1 MKIIDPER
9 WKALSPYL
17 DDVLEIATGQRDP
30 WLTALAQREPSIAAD
45 LRILLAEHQD
55 LDRAGF
61 LAGTVAQTAR
71 TSSLAGQVV
80 GAYTLV
86 SSIGAGGMGSVWL
99 ARRSDGRFEGSAA
112 VKLLDASLIGR
123 GGEERFIREGTIL
136 ARLTH
141 PSIAHLIDAGVTP
154 TGQPYIVLEYVEGE
168 HIDAYCDN
176 RQLDVPARV
185 RLFLSVLTAVAHA
198 HAHLVVHRDIKPS
211 NVLIRTHDAE
221 RSAASHGVKL
231 LDFGIAKLVGPES
244 ENDRGVAIPTTK
256 DSGWALTPQ
265 YAAPEQLTGG
275 AVTTA
280 TDVYSLGVLLYALL
294 SGQHPA
300 ASGLGSPASL
310 IEVIVERE
318 APRLSDSIAHA
329 ATDDTVAMRERA
341 SKRRTTPDSLRHAL
355 MGDLDT
361 IVAKALKKNPQER
374 YPSVTAFADDLRR
387 YLNDH
392 PIAARPDAF
401 AYRAAKFVH
410 RHRAPVALASVAAL
424 ALAAGLI
431 GTFTQ
436 ARRATRQAALAEI
449 QRQRADQEA
458 RTASA
463 QRDFALRQLS
473 RAEAISDLNAFLL
486 SDTAPS
492 AKPFTASELLGRAEH
507 VVERQRQTDENHIE
521 MLISLGRQVLGA
533 GRGREGREPAE
544 QGL

>member
-1 MKIIDPER
+1 MKTIDPER

-17 DDVLEIATGQRDP
+17 DEALEIATGQRDP
-30 WLTALAQREPSIAAD
+30 WLTALAQREPAIAAD
-45 LRILLAEHQD
+45 LRILLAEYQD

-61 LAGTVAQTAR
+61 LAGTAAQTPR

-154 TGQPYIVLEYVEGE
+154 TGQPYLVLEYVEGE

-244 ENDRGVAIPTTK
+244 ENDRGVAIPTTR

-300 ASGLGSPASL
+300 ASGLGSPAAL

-329 ATDDTVAMRERA
+329 ATDDTVATGGEGLQTPHDPRRLAPCADGRPRHDRREGAQEESAGALPVGDRLRGRPPEIPQR
-341 SKRRTTPDSLRHAL
+341 SPDRR
-355 MGDLDT
+355 
-361 IVAKALKKNPQER
+361 
-374 YPSVTAFADDLRR
+374 
-387 YLNDH
+387 
-392 PIAARPDAF
+392 AARRIRVP
-401 AYRAAKFVH
+401 RGQV
-410 RHRAPVALASVAAL
+410 RAP
-424 ALAAGLI
+424 
-431 GTFTQ
+431 
-436 ARRATRQAALAEI
+436 
-449 QRQRADQEA
+449 
-458 RTASA
+458 A
-463 QRDFALRQLS
+463 Q
-473 RAEAISDLNAFLL
+473 
-486 SDTAPS
+486 
-492 AKPFTASELLGRAEH
+492 
-507 VVERQRQTDENHIE
+507 
-521 MLISLGRQVLGA
+521 GA
-533 GRGREGREPAE
+533 GGARLGCRACARCRS
-544 QGL
+544 

>member
-1 MKIIDPER
+1 VKTIDPER

-17 DDVLEIATGQRDP
+17 DEVLEIATGQRDP

-45 LRILLAEHQD
+45 LRILLAEYQD

-61 LAGTVAQTAR
+61 LAGTASQPPR
-71 TSSLAGQVV
+71 TSSLEGQVV

-168 HIDAYCDN
+168 HIDVYCDN
-176 RQLDVPARV
+176 RRLDVPARV

-244 ENDRGVAIPTTK
+244 ENDRGVAIPTTR

-280 TDVYSLGVLLYALL
+280 TDVYSLGSCVRPA
-294 SGQHPA
+294 QRA
-300 ASGLGSPASL
+300 ASGCQRLGSPAAL

-318 APRLSDSIAHA
+318 APRLRLHRARRDRRRR
-329 ATDDTVAMRERA
+329 AMGEGPQTPRDPRPA
-341 SKRRTTPDSLRHAL
+341 RR
-355 MGDLDT
+355 MGDPLRSRRRQ
-361 IVAKALKKNPQER
+361 KNPPER
-374 YPSVTAFADDLRR
+374 YPSVTASQTISENSQHDRR
-387 YLNDH
+387 TTRC
-392 PIAARPDAF
+392 IAH
-401 AYRAAKFVH
+401 RAAV
-410 RHRAPVALASVAAL
+410 RALAPS
-424 ALAAGLI
+424 AGGARL
-431 GTFTQ
+431 GCRACARCRSDRHLTQ
-436 ARRATRQAALAEI
+436 ARRATR
-449 QRQRADQEA
+449 RPRRRDP
-458 RTASA
+458 ASA
-463 QRDFALRQLS
+463 CRSGGAP
-473 RAEAISDLNAFLL
+473 RARSAISPFDASPRPSAISTHSARHRSIRRFLPPP
-486 SDTAPS
+486 SSSAPS
-492 AKPFTASELLGRAEH
+492 TSSKPAADRREPSRCS
-507 VVERQRQTDENHIE
+507 
-521 MLISLGRQVLGA
+521 SLSPPKPRWA
-533 GRGREGREPAE
+533 GREGREPAE

>member
-1 MKIIDPER
+1 VRTIDPER

-17 DDVLEIATGQRDP
+17 DDALEMASGQREI
-30 WLTALAQREPSIAAD
+30 WLRDLASRHPAIAAD
-45 LRILLAEHQD
+45 LRILLAEYQD

-61 LAGTVAQTAR
+61 LDGTASRHSRTA
-71 TSSLAGQVV
+71 SLAGQVI

-86 SSIGAGGMGSVWL
+86 SPIGAGGMGSVWL
-99 ARRSDGRFEGSAA
+99 AQRSDGRFEGSAA

-123 GGEERFIREGTIL
+123 AGEERFIREGTIL

-154 TGQPYIVLEYVEGE
+154 NGQPYLVLEYVQGE
-168 HIDAYCDN
+168 HIDVYCDN

-185 RLFLSVLTAVAHA
+185 RLFLNVLTAVAHA

-211 NVLIRTHDAE
+211 NVLVRTHDVE

-244 ENDRGVAIPTTK
+244 ESDRGAAIPTTE

-294 SGQHPA
+294 SGRHPA
-300 ASGLGSPASL
+300 ARGLGSPAAL
-310 IEVIVERE
+310 IEVIVEME
-318 APRLSDSIAHA
+318 ALRLSDAVA
-329 ATDDTVAMRERA
+329 RTPAEDDGEVERA
-341 SKRRTTPDSLRHAL
+341 ARRRTTPDGLRRML

-361 IVAKALKKNPQER
+361 IVAKALKKDPQER

-392 PIAARPDAF
+392 PIAARPDAVS
-401 AYRAAKFVH
+401 YRAAKFVH
-410 RHRAPVALASVAAL
+410 RHRAPVALASLTLSGSAPMRRHAR
-424 ALAAGLI
+424 
-431 GTFTQ
+431 Q
-436 ARRATRQAALAEI
+436 ARSETLPC
-449 QRQRADQEA
+449 D
-458 RTASA
+458 S
-463 QRDFALRQLS
+463 S
-473 RAEAISDLNAFLL
+473 RAPK
-486 SDTAPS
+486 PS
-492 AKPFTASELLGRAEH
+492 ATSMRSSSRILPRQPSPSRPPSCSDVPNTLSSASSRPMRTISKCSFLSAANTGRS
-507 VVERQRQTDENHIE
+507 ERMRRPRTC
-521 MLISLGRQVLGA
+521 
-533 GRGREGREPAE
+533 
-544 QGL
+544 